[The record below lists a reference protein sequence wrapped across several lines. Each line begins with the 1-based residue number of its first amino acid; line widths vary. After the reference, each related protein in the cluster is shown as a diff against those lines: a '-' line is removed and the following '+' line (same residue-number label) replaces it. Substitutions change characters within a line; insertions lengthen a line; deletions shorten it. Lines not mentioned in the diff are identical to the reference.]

1 MKVSC
6 EKNELHFNIFTRF
19 GTKQIPSMQDISNL
33 KDVHLL
39 VDTFY
44 AKVRKDQ
51 TIGFFFNDRLDG
63 RWEAHHKK
71 LYRFWHT
78 VLLRRP
84 DYFGNPVPIHFNMQ
98 LKREHFDH
106 WLNVWCLTVDELF
119 EGMIAERAKFRGR
132 TMANAFWAKIR
143 RADAQKS

>member
-1 MKVSC
+1 
-6 EKNELHFNIFTRF
+6 
-19 GTKQIPSMQDISNL
+19 MQDITNL
-33 KDVHLL
+33 KDIHLL

-51 TIGFFFNDRLDG
+51 TIGFFFNERLEG

-84 DYFGNPVPIHFNMQ
+84 DYFGNPVPMHFNMQ
-98 LKREHFDH
+98 LKKEHFDH
-106 WLNVWCLTVDELF
+106 WLEVWCSTVDELF
-119 EGMIAERAKFRGR
+119 EGTIAERAKFRGK
-132 TMANAFWAKIR
+132 TIAKAFYSKIR
-143 RADAQKS
+143 KADESGELGR

>member
-1 MKVSC
+1 MTVSC
-6 EKNELHFNIFTRF
+6 SKNVLHFNIFTNF
-19 GTKQIPSMQDISNL
+19 EDKTISFMQDIATL

-44 AKVRKDQ
+44 AKIRADQ
-51 TIGFFFNDRLDG
+51 TIGFFFNDRLEG

-98 LKREHFDH
+98 LKKEYFDH
-106 WLNVWCLTVDELF
+106 WLKVWCSTVDELF
-119 EGMIAERAKFRGR
+119 EGIVAERAKFRGK
-132 TMANAFWAKIR
+132 TIGNAFWAKIR
-143 RADAQKS
+143 RADAKNS